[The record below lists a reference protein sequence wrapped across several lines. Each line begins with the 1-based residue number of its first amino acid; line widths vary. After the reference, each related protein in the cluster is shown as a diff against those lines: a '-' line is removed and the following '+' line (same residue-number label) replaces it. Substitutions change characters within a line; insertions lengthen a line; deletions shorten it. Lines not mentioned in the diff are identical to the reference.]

1 MTVVHG
7 FELIGEQTL
16 PEANSTARRY
26 RHVKTGADL
35 LSLVNDDENKVFGV
49 AFRTPPPDST
59 GLPHILEHSV
69 LCGSRKYPVKDP
81 FIQLAK
87 GSLNTFLNAM
97 TYPDKTV
104 YPTASQNLQDF
115 YNLVD
120 VYLDAV
126 FHPRIGPQVLMQEGW
141 HYELDAPDAA
151 LAYKGVV
158 FNEMKG
164 VYSSPDALL
173 SKLSQESLFPSNEY
187 GLDSGG
193 DPRHIPDLTY
203 TAFKAFHERY
213 YHPSNARFYFYGDD
227 DPNERLRLLDGY
239 LSDFERAEID
249 APVALQAAFGAP
261 RRLARTFPASD
272 GDARAVMSVNW
283 MLAEIGDVE
292 RDLGLAMLNHILSGT
307 PASPLRKALMDSGLG
322 EEAGGS
328 FDEGLRQSIMTVGMR
343 GIDAAN
349 TQRIED
355 LILATLKGLAED
367 GIDPGTVAASLN
379 TFEFG
384 LRERNTGSFP
394 RGLALMLHALNY
406 WLHGRDPLAPLA
418 FEAPL
423 ARIKARVAARERY
436 FEDLIGHH
444 LLGNPHRTTTVVTP
458 DAQQAQREAADEQAR
473 LAAAR
478 ARMDGGE
485 IETVVETTR
494 TLKLAQ
500 ERADPP
506 EALATIPSLTLD
518 DLPRRNK
525 LVPRAVTECAGT
537 RVLFHEQPTNGIVYL
552 DLGMDLHTLP
562 ADLLPYVELFGR
574 ALLETGA
581 ADLDFVQLSQRIG
594 RSTGGIA
601 AHPWASSV
609 TGSPTAAA
617 RLFLRTKA
625 MPDRIDDLVSILLDV
640 LKHARLDNRERMQQ
654 LVLEEKSHL
663 ESAVPFAGS
672 RFAALRL
679 RAGLSEASWAS
690 EQIGGISYLMF
701 LRGLADR
708 IAGDW
713 DGVQAAGA
721 RYAGAPRRHDLQ
733 RHHRCRELGALP
745 AEARRLP
752 APAAGWANRGVRLAG
767 TDGRSLGGPD
777 DPDAGELRR
786 QGRRPAPRRRA
797 ARRRHGCDPALSQHD
812 LAVEQGARAGRCLRR
827 LLLSGPARRPL
838 HVLILSRSQPGR
850 DARCLRCDR
859 HVPARGRHPPGG
871 AHQEHHRRDRPDR
884 PLPAARRQ
892 GLRLHAPLPDRRDR
906 GEPAALP
913 RRGPVRQGRGLQR
926 VRRHPGR
933 DGSDRPGGG
942 ARLPRGRRRRQRQAP
957 GLPGGDEGAVRRP
970 QA

>member
-1 MTVVHG
+1 MDTTVEHG
-7 FELIGEQTL
+7 FEPIGDQAL
-16 PEANSTARRY
+16 PEANSTAQRY

-49 AFRTPPPDST
+49 AFRTPPPNST

-126 FHPRIGPQVLMQEGW
+126 LHPRIGPEVLMQEGW
-141 HYELDAPDAA
+141 HYELDAADAA
-151 LAYKGVV
+151 IAYKGVV

-164 VYSSPDALL
+164 IYSSPDALL
-173 SKLSQESLFPSNEY
+173 SNLSQQSLFPDNEY
-187 GLDSGG
+187 GLDAGG
-193 DPRHIPDLTY
+193 DPKHIPELTY
-203 TAFKAFHERY
+203 AAFKAFHERY

-227 DPNERLRLLDGY
+227 DPTERLRLLDGY
-239 LSDFERAEID
+239 LSGFERAKID
-249 APVALQAAFGAP
+249 APVALQPRFGAP
-261 RRLARTFPASD
+261 VRLARTFPASD
-272 GDARAVMSVNW
+272 GDAKALMSVNW
-283 MLAEIGDVE
+283 MLGEIGDVE

-322 EEAGGS
+322 EEAGGGY
-328 FDEGLRQSIMTVGMR
+328 DEGLRQSIMTAGMR

-355 LILATLKGLAED
+355 LILATLRRLAEE
-367 GIDPGTVAASLN
+367 GIDWGTVEASLN
-379 TFEFG
+379 TFEFT

-394 RGLALMLHALNY
+394 RGLALMLHALTY

-423 ARIKARVAARERY
+423 ARIKARVAARERH
-436 FEDLIGHH
+436 FEELIGQH
-444 LLGNPHRTTTVVTP
+444 LLANPHRTTTLVTP
-458 DAQQAQREAADEQAR
+458 DAQQAQREAAEEQAR
-473 LAAAR
+473 LAAVR
-478 ARMDGGE
+478 SRMNGAE

-525 LVPRAVTECAGT
+525 SVPRVVTECAGT

-552 DLGMDLHTLP
+552 DLGFDLRTLP

-601 AHPWASSV
+601 AHPWTSS
-609 TGSPTAAA
+609 TAGSPAAAA

-625 MPDRIDDLVSILLDV
+625 MPDRLDDLVSILLDV
-640 LKHARLDNRERMQQ
+640 LARARLDNRDRIQQ
-654 LVLEEKSHL
+654 IVLEEKSQL
-663 ESAVPFAGS
+663 ESAVPFAGN
-672 RFAALRL
+672 RFAAQRL
-679 RAGLSEASWAS
+679 RSGLSQASWAS
-690 EQIGGISYLMF
+690 EQMGGISYLMF
-701 LRGLADR
+701 LRGLAER
-708 IAGDW
+708 TAGDW
-713 DGVQAAGA
+713 GAVQGALERVRDTLVRRGAMICNVTADAGSWQRFEPKLADFLRQLPDGPAAAAAWPALQGA
-721 RYAGAPRRHDLQ
+721 RSEALTIPTQVNYVVKGGDLRRAGVEPGGATAVIQHYLNTTWLWNKVRVQGGAYGGSCSLDRHAGLFAFSSYRDPNLLETLDVYDRTGAFLREAKIDRSELTKSIIGVIGQIDHYRLPDAKGFASTLRYLIGETEESLQ
-733 RHHRCRELGALP
+733 RYRDEVLTAKVEDFRAFGATLDAMAATDQVVVVGSP
-745 AEARRLP
+745 EAV
-752 APAAGWANRGVRLAG
+752 AAAN
-767 TDGRSLGGPD
+767 T
-777 DPDAGELRR
+777 RR
-786 QGRRPAPRRRA
+786 QGF
-797 ARRRHGCDPALSQHD
+797 LT
-812 LAVEQGARAGRCLRR
+812 VTK
-827 LLLSGPARRPL
+827 
-838 HVLILSRSQPGR
+838 VL
-850 DARCLRCDR
+850 
-859 HVPARGRHPPGG
+859 
-871 AHQEHHRRDRPDR
+871 
-884 PLPAARRQ
+884 
-892 GLRLHAPLPDRRDR
+892 
-906 GEPAALP
+906 
-913 RRGPVRQGRGLQR
+913 
-926 VRRHPGR
+926 
-933 DGSDRPGGG
+933 
-942 ARLPRGRRRRQRQAP
+942 
-957 GLPGGDEGAVRRP
+957 
-970 QA
+970 